1 MRSYG
6 DFVIRRKRAPHLS
19 DVAQSTLRHGAE
31 CAAGAAGWAAMGVLA
46 ACSSGA
52 PAQSAGPPSL
62 EAAAPSVEASFEAS
76 GPEASVE
83 PEADMTPDPS
93 AMDTGAGEGFD
104 AVASAD
110 APSEAAVQADEGA
123 AVDSAPSDA
132 AADVLAPPCATAG
145 TELCDDFESGMLDPK
160 TWKINLGGPGPA
172 VTVDTMHAHSG
183 KYAVH
188 AKVTPGQQSTAQI
201 TEAVTFPAAQDAFY
215 TRIWAYFSP
224 DVAWPAT
231 PPDFHTGFIIA
242 GGNNDLGHVELAV
255 GANLS
260 PSSAAGPMHYLGY
273 SIYRGPPYVEFGP
286 RSQTKVTTTAW
297 TCIELLESGQGGVSA
312 VRRIWVDGT
321 ELPEQ
326 NDTFGVSSPMG
337 QKPPQFNIVSIG
349 IWEYHPTPSLS
360 DMWIDDVRV
369 SSQRI
374 GCAS

>member
-1 MRSYG
+1 M
-6 DFVIRRKRAPHLS
+6 
-19 DVAQSTLRHGAE
+19 
-31 CAAGAAGWAAMGVLA
+31 
-46 ACSSGA
+46 
-52 PAQSAGPPSL
+52 PS
-62 EAAAPSVEASFEAS
+62 
-76 GPEASVE
+76 PEASPA
-83 PEADMTPDPS
+83 PE
-93 AMDTGAGEGFD
+93 TGAALGADGD
-104 AVASAD
+104 GAVASSLDATGSTDGWFGASDEAGDAVSSVVVNGDADVDD
-110 APSEAAVQADEGA
+110 APPNAAPGTGA
-123 AVDSAPSDA
+123 ACV
-132 AADVLAPPCATAG
+132 TAG
-145 TELCDDFESGMLDPK
+145 SELCDDFESGQLDPK
-160 TWKINLGGPGPA
+160 VWKINLGGPAPT
-172 VTVDTMHAHSG
+172 VTVDGAHAHSG

-201 TEAVTFPAAQDAFY
+201 TEAVTFPAIDDAFY

-224 DVAWPAT
+224 AVAWPAN

-242 GGNNDLGHVELAV
+242 GGDNDLGHVELAV

-260 PSSAAGPMHYLGY
+260 PNSSAGPMHYLGY

-286 RSQTKVTTTAW
+286 RSPTEVRTLAW
-297 TCIELLESGQGGVSA
+297 TCIELLESGQGGTTA

-326 NDTFGVSSPMG
+326 NDSFGVSSAMG
-337 QKPPQFNIVSIG
+337 QKPPQFDLVSIG

>member
-1 MRSYG
+1 MRPPSFRYG
-6 DFVIRRKRAPHLS
+6 SRLS
-19 DVAQSTLRHGAE
+19 GAI
-31 CAAGAAGWAAMGVLA
+31 GSLA
-46 ACSSGA
+46 LAVGCSSGGVG
-52 PAQSAGPPSL
+52 SASPGTNP
-62 EAAAPSVEASFEAS
+62 EASESSTESSFEAS
-76 GPEASVE
+76 SSDPEARAPLGADADE
-83 PEADMTPDPS
+83 APEADSIGIDS
-93 AMDTGAGEGFD
+93 AADGLAG
-104 AVASAD
+104 SAD
-110 APSEAAVQADEGA
+110 GNGSAVEAAGDADVIA
-123 AVDSAPSDA
+123 APSDA
-132 AADVLAPPCATAG
+132 ALASDTTASPCVTTG
-145 TELCDDFESGMLDPK
+145 TELCDDFESGQLDPK
-160 TWKINLGGPGPA
+160 TWKINLGGPAPT
-172 VTVDTMHAHSG
+172 VTIDGVHAHSG

-201 TEAVTFPAAQDAFY
+201 TEGVTFPANEDAFY

-224 DVAWPAT
+224 AVAWPAN

-242 GGNNDLGHVELAV
+242 GGDNDLGHVELAV

-286 RSQTKVTTTAW
+286 RSPTEVVTLAW
-297 TCIELLESGQGGVSA
+297 TCIELLESGQGGTAA
-312 VRRIWVDGT
+312 VRKIWVDGV

-326 NDTFGVSSPMG
+326 DDTFGVSSSMG
-337 QKPPQFNIVSIG
+337 QKPPQFDLVSIG

>member
-1 MRSYG
+1 MRPSS
-6 DFVIRRKRAPHLS
+6 FRHCSRLS
-19 DVAQSTLRHGAE
+19 GAIGSF
-31 CAAGAAGWAAMGVLA
+31 ALA
-46 ACSSGA
+46 VGCSSGGSRSS
-52 PAQSAGPPSL
+52 SARTTP
-62 EAAAPSVEASFEAS
+62 EASESSTDPSFEAS
-76 GPEASVE
+76 SSDPEARATLGGDVDAT
-83 PEADMTPDPS
+83 PEAEPS
-93 AMDTGAGEGFD
+93 GVESAADGLAG
-104 AVASAD
+104 SAD
-110 APSEAAVQADEGA
+110 VNSASEADVDADAIG
-123 AVDSAPSDA
+123 APSDA
-132 AADVLAPPCATAG
+132 ALASDTTASPCVTAG
-145 TELCDDFESGMLDPK
+145 TELCDDFESGQLDPK
-160 TWKINLGGPGPA
+160 TWKINLGGPAPT
-172 VTVDTMHAHSG
+172 VTVDGVHAHSG

-201 TEAVTFPAAQDAFY
+201 TEAVTFPANEDAFY
-215 TRIWAYFSP
+215 TRIWAYLSP
-224 DVAWPAT
+224 AVAWPAN

-286 RSQTKVTTTAW
+286 RSPTEVVTLAW
-297 TCIELLESGQGGVSA
+297 TCIELLESGQGGTAA
-312 VRRIWVDGT
+312 VRKIWVDGV

-326 NDTFGVSSPMG
+326 DDSFGVSSSMG
-337 QKPPQFNIVSIG
+337 QKPPQFDLVSIG

>member
-1 MRSYG
+1 M
-6 DFVIRRKRAPHLS
+6 IRLLPLS
-19 DVAQSTLRHGAE
+19 HVPGVRPFSFRHGSGLP
-31 CAAGAAGWAAMGVLA
+31 GAIGWVGLA
-46 ACSSGA
+46 VGCSSGGTGSVA
-52 PAQSAGPPSL
+52 PGTTP
-62 EAAAPSVEASFEAS
+62 EASESSTEPPFEAS
-76 GPEASVE
+76 STDPEARAQLGGDVE
-83 PEADMTPDPS
+83 ATPETESSSTESAADVMNGLADAS
-93 AMDTGAGEGFD
+93 GSAGE
-104 AVASAD
+104 ASAD
-110 APSEAAVQADEGA
+110 DATG
-123 AVDSAPSDA
+123 APSDA
-132 AADVLAPPCATAG
+132 ALASDTTTPPCITAG
-145 TELCDDFESGMLDPK
+145 TELCDDFESGTLDPK
-160 TWKINLGGPGPA
+160 VWKINLGGPAPT
-172 VTVDTMHAHSG
+172 VTVDGVHAHSG

-201 TEAVTFPAAQDAFY
+201 TEAVTFPANDDAFY

-224 DVAWPAT
+224 AVAWPAN

-286 RSQTKVTTTAW
+286 RSPTDVVTLAW
-297 TCIELLESGQGGVSA
+297 TCVELLESGQGGTTA
-312 VRRIWVDGT
+312 VRKIWVDGT

-326 NDTFGVSSPMG
+326 DDSFGVSSSMG
-337 QKPPQFNIVSIG
+337 QKPPQFDLVSIG